1 MGMFTSFRV
10 HRYQL
15 LIMNEK
21 DNPILPLEL
30 LERLSVEVESAITDL
45 DGNCQGI
52 LAGYQY
58 HSARHYVAAARGY
71 IQLKRSGE
79 DPAAQQL
86 LRPMLE
92 TWVRIK
98 AIREDSV
105 MLYRIAMGELVEEEK
120 WMKTLDPAGFICN
133 GGAQRCADQKDQ
145 FHDAYVNEFSSK
157 DLVDVPRKDM
167 SIEGLAKAANL
178 GALYNNYY
186 RLLCRY
192 THGNLTAMTGFFSDI
207 DIKESF
213 LVGAGLSE
221 ILLALKELGASC
233 PNFCALNAEVS
244 AICGL
249 TSAASENPA
258 EKIFDPSTD

>member
-1 MGMFTSFRV
+1 MITF
-10 HRYQL
+10 
-15 LIMNEK
+15 MNYE
-21 DNPILPLEL
+21 NYPNLPLEL
-30 LERLSVEVESAITDL
+30 LERLSFEVASSITEL
-45 DGNCQGI
+45 EGKCQGI

-58 HSARHYVAAARGY
+58 YSARYYAASARGY
-71 IQLKRSGE
+71 IRLKRAGE
-79 DPAAQQL
+79 DVAAQQL

-98 AIREDSV
+98 AVREDSV
-105 MLYRIAMGELVEEEK
+105 MLYRIAMGELVDEEK
-120 WMKTLDPAGFICN
+120 WQKEIDPAGFICN
-133 GGAQRCADQKDQ
+133 GGAQRCANQKDQ

-157 DLVDVPRKDM
+157 NLVDVPRKGM

-178 GALYNNYY
+178 GALYNNNY

-221 ILLALKELGASC
+221 IMLALKELGASC

-249 TSAASENPA
+249 TSVVLENPA
-258 EKIFDPSTD
+258 AKTFDPEH